1 MDQLILDLFGE
12 YAQLVLAI
20 VGVCAAVAAMLPA
33 PKENSGKVYR
43 AVYRVL
49 NWLGANV
56 RHAKNASAESG
67 KAEKPGQ

>member
-1 MDQLILDLFGE
+1 MEQLISEIFGE
-12 YAQLVLAI
+12 YAQLVLAV
-20 VGVCAAVAAMLPA
+20 VGMCAAAAAMLPA

-43 AVYRVL
+43 TVYRVL